1 MVESSDRTVTVIIPT
16 LALAERAEHI
26 RRAIDSVLQQQ
37 DVHATPLV
45 VVNGRWTDESVVR
58 GLRSRTDI
66 RLTELPDANLPAAL
80 AAGRRLVATRWF
92 AELDDDDLLLP
103 EALAS
108 RLRLLERDRA
118 LDAVVSNGIVRGT
131 TGDVPAIEDVEHV
144 AGDPLAALGKA
155 TWLSPGSAL
164 FRTASVPP
172 EFFDAVPQYL
182 EWTYLAV
189 RLAQSYKLGFLPE
202 ATFVHHLGTP
212 HGIWGSAAC
221 TLGIPPALQ
230 RVLGLDLPSALR
242 STFAKRLGDAWHHA
256 AAIHLHDG
264 RLRAAMGSHWRCLI
278 SARGW
283 RYLPF
288 TGKLL
293 IGLVTAPAPST

>member
-1 MVESSDRTVTVIIPT
+1 MIESSDRTVTVIIPT

-26 RRAIDSVLQQQ
+26 RRAIDSVLRQK
-37 DVHATPLV
+37 DVHAIPLV
-45 VVNGRWTDESVVR
+45 VVNGPWTDQSVVR
-58 GLRSRTDI
+58 GLRLRSDI
-66 RLTELPDANLPAAL
+66 RLTELPDASLPAAL

-103 EALAS
+103 EALTS
-108 RLRLLERDRA
+108 RLRLLECDRA

-131 TGDVPAIEDVEHV
+131 NGDEPAIGDVERV
-144 AGDPLAALGKA
+144 ASDPLAALGEA

-164 FRTASVPP
+164 FRTASVPA

-189 RLAQSYKLGFLPE
+189 RLAQSYQLAFLPE

-212 HGIWGSAAC
+212 HGIWGSTAC

-242 STFAKRLGDAWHHA
+242 STFAERLGEAWHQA
-256 AAIHLHDG
+256 AATHLRDG
-264 RLRAAMGSHWRCLI
+264 RVRAALDSHWRCLN

-293 IGLVTAPAPST
+293 VGLVTAPALGT